1 MDMSVDLIGATVEL
15 EQPLG
20 SGLRTVGTGF
30 LVSDPGPDGTPRVV
44 LVTANHVFEKMKGD
58 KATIGFRVEQPDG
71 SWRYAPQKIAIR
83 QGGKELWAHH
93 AVRDVAAIR
102 IVAPAAF
109 AKAAIP
115 LAWLAGDDAMTR
127 YALEPGDE
135 MMTLGFPQGLSANS
149 AGFPILRAGKV
160 ASYPLGPSTAFPTF
174 LLDFH
179 VFPGNSGGPVFLEA
193 HMTAQPGAE
202 RPPTHLI
209 AGMLTQE
216 VEVGAENLG
225 IGIVTQARFV
235 RETLTMLDAP
245 VQTATAKTSGLQG
258 TPVAAVAHA
267 PAISDIAD
275 AADK

>member
-1 MDMSVDLIGATVEL
+1 MPRRESRSAKVRGNCGLI
-15 EQPLG
+15 
-20 SGLRTVGTGF
+20 
-30 LVSDPGPDGTPRVV
+30 TP
-44 LVTANHVFEKMKGD
+44 
-58 KATIGFRVEQPDG
+58 I
-71 SWRYAPQKIAIR
+71 
-83 QGGKELWAHH
+83 
-93 AVRDVAAIR
+93 RDVAAIG

-193 HMTAQPGAE
+193 HTTAQLGAE
-202 RPPTHLI
+202 KPPTHLI

-235 RETLTMLDAP
+235 RETLAMLDAP
-245 VQTATAKTSGLQG
+245 VHASEFATAGLSG
-258 TPVAAVAHA
+258 TPAAAVSPEHKT
-267 PAISDIAD
+267 
-275 AADK
+275 AAEAVTAESGGVAR